1 MKFGKSKELQ
11 QRSHEL
17 IPGGAH
23 TYAKGD
29 DQYPEQAPAFI
40 VRGKGAHVWDVD
52 GNEFIEYG
60 MGLRAVTLGHAYP
73 SVVEAATRELQNGS
87 NFTRP
92 SWLELECAE
101 EFLSLIQ
108 NAEMVKFSKNGSDA
122 TSAAVRLSRAF
133 TGRNIVAICAEHP
146 FFSIDDWFI
155 GTTEMNSGVPEAIR
169 KLTVK
174 FHYNDIDSL
183 IELFYKYEN
192 QIACVILEPA
202 TWMEPENGFLENVQT
217 ACRKNN
223 AVLIFDEM
231 ITGFRWDNGG
241 AQKVYGIVP
250 DLSTFGKGMANG
262 FSLSALAGR
271 KELMALG
278 GILHEG
284 ERVFLLS
291 TTHGAETHSL
301 AAAIETMNVYENQN
315 VIETLYR
322 QGLRLME
329 GINRSISDLHLNDY
343 FQIAGRPC
351 NLIFITRDQ
360 SKNPSQSFRTLFL
373 QEMIQRGIIAPSFV
387 VSFSHSDEDI
397 DRTINAASE
406 SLRVYSNALE
416 HGIEKYLNG
425 KAVKPVNRRYN

>member
-1 MKFGKSKELQ
+1 MKFEKSKYLQ
-11 QRSHEL
+11 QRSHKL

-29 DQYPEQAPAFI
+29 DQYPEEAPAFI
-40 VRGKGAHVWDVD
+40 VRGKGCHVWDVD

-73 SVVEAATRELQNGS
+73 SVLEAATRELQNGS

-92 SWLELECAE
+92 SNLEIECAE
-101 EFLSLIQ
+101 QFLSLIQ

-122 TSAAVRLSRAF
+122 TTAEVRLSRAY
-133 TGRNIVAICAEHP
+133 TGRDIVAICAEHP

-183 IELFYKYEN
+183 IDLFYKYEN

-202 TWMEPENGFLENVQT
+202 TWMEPANGFLENVQT
-217 ACRKNN
+217 VCRKNN
-223 AVLIFDEM
+223 AILILDEM
-231 ITGFRWDNGG
+231 ITGFRWDNAG

-250 DLSTFGKGMANG
+250 DLCTFGKGMANG
-262 FSLSALAGR
+262 FALSAIAGK
-271 KELMALG
+271 KELMDLG

-291 TTHGAETHSL
+291 TTHGAETHTL
-301 AAAIETMNVYENQN
+301 AAAIETMNVYKNQN
-315 VIETLYR
+315 VIETLCR
-322 QGLRLME
+322 QGKRLTD
-329 GINRSISDLHLNDY
+329 GINQCISDLNLNGY
-343 FQIAGRPC
+343 FEILGRPC
-351 NLIFITRDQ
+351 NLIFVTRDE

-373 QEMIQRGIIAPSFV
+373 QEMIQRGIFTHSFV
-387 VSFSHSDEDI
+387 VSFS
-397 DRTINAASE
+397 
-406 SLRVYSNALE
+406 
-416 HGIEKYLNG
+416 
-425 KAVKPVNRRYN
+425 